1 MTVFNTNRYDPTPI
15 NYLSSWPVSQT
26 ADRIR
31 RPSCSSDAP
40 AEFFSLPVNS
50 VLTDMC
56 TYVHVE
62 PPQDS
67 ALLGRSCYRKRADSL
82 AEHYPRPLSSG
93 KPPRSSVRQS
103 HWFQLNSG
111 SWESSDRTV
120 LCVCYILI
128 AERVIWASLRWTF
141 FSSFLFKHLLLF
153 MSRFKTTQDRN
164 WRAWCIYRIMM
175 EN

>member
-15 NYLSSWPVSQT
+15 NYLSSRPVSQT

-67 ALLGRSCYRKRADSL
+67 ALLGRSCYRKRGPRQTPSVLCPAVSL
-82 AEHYPRPLSSG
+82 ISVELG
-93 KPPRSSVRQS
+93 QLEIKRS
-103 HWFQLNSG
+103 HCFMCLLHLN
-111 SWESSDRTV
+111 SWESDLGFTQVDFFLQLSFQ
-120 LCVCYILI
+120 
-128 AERVIWASLRWTF
+128 ASSAVHEPVQNNTR
-141 FSSFLFKHLLLF
+141 
-153 MSRFKTTQDRN
+153 
-164 WRAWCIYRIMM
+164 
-175 EN
+175 